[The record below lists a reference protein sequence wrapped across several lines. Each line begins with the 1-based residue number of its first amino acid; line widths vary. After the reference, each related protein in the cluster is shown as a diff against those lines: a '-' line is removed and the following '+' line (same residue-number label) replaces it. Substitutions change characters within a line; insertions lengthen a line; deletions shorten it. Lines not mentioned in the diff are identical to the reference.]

1 MKNHEFKANKVLDSA
16 ANLNLFDINYLQLKL
31 NVLESFD
38 EGEFVLANR
47 IHIKRSYVSAK
58 TQADPAMYDYV
69 TRVHDVTIEKKR
81 ASIAFVHGF
90 AQCSD
95 VFMEMALTF
104 ALNGFSVHMIDLEG
118 SGYSAG
124 NRVNNL
130 SIEKFHH

>member
-1 MKNHEFKANKVLDSA
+1 MKTFQFKVTKKLDA
-16 ANLNLFDINYLQLKL
+16 AADINLFEINYQQLKL

-47 IHIKRSYVSAK
+47 IGIKRSYVSAK
-58 TQADPAMYDYV
+58 TQSDTTSYDFV
-69 TRVHDVTIEKKR
+69 TRVHDVTVEKKR
-81 ASIAFVHGF
+81 GSIALIHGF

-95 VFMEMALTF
+95 VFMEMALTL
-104 ALNGFSVHMIDLEG
+104 ALNGFFVHSIDLEG

-124 NRVNNL
+124 NRINNL